1 MRLRVYVCGCLNER
15 MSCECV
21 PVWFCERV
29 WLNHGK
35 EHKVI
40 FIFLPAS
47 LTSDSNSLRL
57 FYAKATEG

>member
-1 MRLRVYVCGCLNER
+1 MRSRVYVCGCLNER

-29 WLNHGK
+29 WLNHEK
-35 EHKVI
+35 ERKVI
-40 FIFLPAS
+40 FIFLLPPQ
-47 LTSDSNSLRL
+47 TSDSNSLRL